1 MKKIKILLAED
12 EISLGQIIKESLETR
27 DFEVILCENGK
38 IAYQKY
44 VELQP
49 ELLVLDVMMPIKDGF
64 TLAKEIRK
72 MDKNIPII
80 FLTSKSQTQDVID
93 GFEIGCNDYI
103 KKPFSMEEL
112 IVRIKYLLKKEET
125 FAKNI
130 IEIGKYTFDVKA
142 QTLKIEDYS
151 EVLSHKANQLLLLLV
166 LNKNQIINRNE
177 LLNKIWG
184 NDDFFSGRSMDVY
197 ITQLRKKLQI
207 DASIQIINI
216 RGLGYKIVY

>member
-44 VELQP
+44 VEFKP

-112 IVRIKYLLKKEET
+112 IVRIKSLLKKDNSL
-125 FAKNI
+125 ANNI

-142 QTLKIEDYS
+142 QTLKTEDYS
-151 EVLSHKANQLLLLLV
+151 EILSHKANQLLLLLV
-166 LNKNQIINRNE
+166 LNKNQIINRKE
-177 LLNKIWG
+177 LLNKIWE

-197 ITQLRKKLQI
+197 ITQLRKKLQK